1 MRGIALTVVW
11 SLAMGVGAASATAT
25 AKPDDAGAT
34 WTYLQAEYS
43 FTRTVYA
50 ELSRSGEAV
59 TGIVGRVE
67 RECPRVLAGA
77 PEGRDLD
84 GLRQEAG
91 VTVLYTALTPDIRP
105 ALDVARAVGRLRW
118 TDRRLTRM
126 VRLEA
131 ANNRGSA
138 DLLLT
143 LPNLCADARAWV
155 SSGYRKLSAGTVRFN
170 KATEA
175 LSTGPVVEPLPLLV
189 RYEGPRARLL
199 AHRIQRLRAA
209 FPPRF
214 PAERWVTLG
223 ETAIGAV
230 PPSQPVRVRQTKP
243 GT

>member
-1 MRGIALTVVW
+1 MRGVALTVVL
-11 SLAMGVGAASATAT
+11 SLAMGVGAASATA
-25 AKPDDAGAT
+25 KPDDAGVT
-34 WTYLQAEYS
+34 WAYLQAEYS

-59 TGIVGRVE
+59 NGIVGRVQ

-77 PEGRDLD
+77 PEGQELD
-84 GLRQEAG
+84 RLRQEAA
-91 VTVLYTALTPDIRP
+91 VIVLYTALTPDIRP
-105 ALDVARAVGRLRW
+105 ALDVARAVSRLRW

-131 ANNRGSA
+131 ANNRRSA

-143 LPNLCADARAWV
+143 LPNLCADARAWI
-155 SSGYRKLSAGTVRFN
+155 SSGHRKLSAGTVRFN
-170 KATEA
+170 RATEA

-189 RYEGPRARLL
+189 RYEGARARLL

-209 FPPRF
+209 FPARF

-230 PPSQPVRVRQTKP
+230 SPSRPVRVRQTKL